1 MKSIMKN
8 SIKNPKKTLA
18 TLATALAVTLASS
31 AALAA
36 YPEKPINVI
45 VPWGAGGDSDLTTRI
60 WADAVEKELGVP
72 VVVINKTGGG
82 GIVGTAF
89 VARAKNDGYTLI
101 NAGLSNMLITPNFSN
116 TPYNFDTF
124 TPVVKFTS
132 VPLAVVVAKD
142 SPYKT
147 FDDFIAG
154 AQSDRV
160 TQGSWG
166 AASSGTIMANIIAN
180 QSGYQVKYVHAK
192 GAAAS
197 MVSVVG
203 GHIDSAVSFPPAFG
217 PHVKADRARALVI
230 DQKMDAF
237 PGVPTF
243 ADYGIKGSFGGWSGV
258 FAPKGVP
265 QDVVDTLTAV
275 TAKVMKDPKV
285 LEAYANIGALVDV
298 RQGPEWLADLQATY
312 NIYTEEAARV
322 SKQ

>member
-1 MKSIMKN
+1 MKTA
-8 SIKNPKKTLA
+8 KKTLV
-18 TLATALAVTLASS
+18 TLTSALALSLASG
-31 AALAA
+31 AAMAE
-36 YPEKPINVI
+36 YPEKPIKVI

-72 VVVINKTGGG
+72 VVVVNKPGGG
-82 GIVGTAF
+82 GVVGTAF

-101 NAGLSNMLITPNFSN
+101 NAGLSNMLVTPNFSK
-116 TPYNFDTF
+116 TPYNFNTF

-142 SPYKT
+142 SPYK
-147 FDDFIAG
+147 DFNEFVAG
-154 AQSDRV
+154 AKNKTV

-166 AASSGTIMANIIAN
+166 ASSSGTIMANIIAN
-180 QSGYQVKYVHAK
+180 QAGYQPKFVHAK
-192 GAAAS
+192 GAADS

-217 PHVKADRARALVI
+217 PHVKADRARVLVI

-237 PGVPTF
+237 PGAPTF

-265 QDVVDTLTAV
+265 QEVVDKLTAV
-275 TAKVMKDPKV
+275 TAKVMKDPEV
-285 LEAYANIGALVDV
+285 LKAYGNIGALVDF
-298 RQGPEWLADLQATY
+298 RHGPEWIADLETTY
-312 NIYTEEAARV
+312 EIYKEEAARV
-322 SKQ
+322 SKK

>member
-1 MKSIMKN
+1 MKS
-8 SIKNPKKTLA
+8 PKKTLLS
-18 TLATALAVTLASS
+18 LATAVAMTVASG

-36 YPEKPINVI
+36 YPEKPIQVI

-72 VVVINKTGGG
+72 VVVVNKPGGG
-82 GIVGTAF
+82 GVVGTSF
-89 VARAKNDGYTLI
+89 VARAKADGYTLI
-101 NAGLSNMLITPNFSN
+101 NAGLSNMLVTPNFTK
-116 TPYNFDTF
+116 TPYSFDSF
-124 TPVVKFTS
+124 EPVVKFTS

-142 SPYKT
+142 SPYQDFDQFIKGANSKT
-147 FDDFIAG
+147 L
-154 AQSDRV
+154 

-166 AASSGTIMANIIAN
+166 ASSSGTIMANIIAN
-180 QSGYQVKYVHAK
+180 QSGYNVKYVHAK

-217 PHVKADRARALVI
+217 PHVKADRARILVM

-243 ADYGIKGSFGGWSGV
+243 SDYGIKGSFGGWSGV

-265 QDVVDTLTAV
+265 AEVVEKLNAA
-275 TAKVMKDPKV
+275 TAKVMKDPEV
-285 LEAYANIGALVDV
+285 LKAYENIGALVDY
-298 RQGPEWLADLQATY
+298 RYGPEWISDLKATY
-312 NIYTEEAARV
+312 AIYTEEAART
-322 SKQ
+322 SKK

>member
-1 MKSIMKN
+1 MKST
-8 SIKNPKKTLA
+8 KKTLLSIA
-18 TLATALAVTLASS
+18 GALAVSLASG
-31 AALAA
+31 AALAE
-36 YPEKPINVI
+36 YPDKPIKVI

-60 WADAVEKELGVP
+60 WADAMEKELGVP

-82 GIVGTAF
+82 GVVGTSF

-101 NAGLSNMLITPNFSN
+101 NAGLSNMLVTPNFTK

-142 SPYKT
+142 SPYQ
-147 FDDFIAG
+147 DFNEFVAG
-154 AQSDRV
+154 AKSKNI

-166 AASSGTIMANIIAN
+166 ASSSGTIMATIIAN
-180 QSGYQVKYVHAK
+180 QAGYKVKYVHAK
-192 GAAAS
+192 GAADS

-230 DQKMDAF
+230 NQKMDAF

-258 FAPKGVP
+258 FAPKGVS
-265 QDVVDTLTAV
+265 QEVVDKLTAA
-275 TAKVMKDPKV
+275 TANVMKDPKV
-285 LEAYANIGALVDV
+285 LAAYENIGALVDF
-298 RQGPEWLADLQATY
+298 RHGPDWIKDLKVTY
-312 NIYTEEAARV
+312 SIYKDEAARV
-322 SKQ
+322 SKK

>member
-1 MKSIMKN
+1 MKS
-8 SIKNPKKTLA
+8 SKKILA
-18 TLATALAVTLASS
+18 TLTAALAVTLASG
-31 AALAA
+31 AALAE

-82 GIVGTAF
+82 GIVGTSF
-89 VARAKNDGYTLI
+89 VARAKKDGYTLI
-101 NAGLSNMLITPNFSN
+101 NAGLSNMLITPNFSK
-116 TPYNFDTF
+116 TPYNFDSF
-124 TPVVKFTS
+124 TPVVKMTS

-147 FDDFIAG
+147 FEDFVAG
-154 AQSDRV
+154 AKSKRV

-166 AASSGTIMANIIAN
+166 ATSSGTIQANIIAE
-180 QSGYQVKYVHAK
+180 QMGYKVKYVHAK
-192 GAAAS
+192 GAADS

-217 PHVKADRARALVI
+217 PHVKADRARALVMN
-230 DQKMDAF
+230 QKMDAF

-243 ADYGIKGSFGGWSGV
+243 ADYGVKGSFEGWSGV

-265 QDVVDTLTAV
+265 QDVVDKLNAA
-275 TAKVMKDPKV
+275 TAKAMEDPKV
-285 LEAYANIGALVDV
+285 LAAYQNIGAIVDY
-298 RQGPEWLADLQATY
+298 RHGSEWVSDMKETY
-312 NIYTEEAARV
+312 GIMKEAAAKV
-322 SKQ
+322 KK